1 MDSHCEALFD
11 TGSALR
17 LWTDKDVEGQKRL
30 FECLY
35 DHFRTKLLRRLV
47 YWNGRIPGPI
57 QDELAHTSFLVA
69 WESFSR
75 QVLLPG
81 GIAGDNLL
89 PYFNRMVKNKFSDAC
104 RKEMRIRV
112 EEAVYQRQVAD
123 EQAEPGFFGA
133 EPERGLFG
141 GREDQAYSPRLQ
153 KALERVGESCR
164 EALIMKY
171 EHKLSHEAIAL
182 KRGIQPEASRQM
194 IWRCRKRF
202 IELYEN
208 LNN

>member
-1 MDSHCEALFD
+1 MDSHCETLFE
-11 TGSALR
+11 TGSVLR
-17 LWTDKDVEGQKRL
+17 LWADKDVEGQKRL

-75 QVLLPG
+75 QVLPAG
-81 GIAGDNLL
+81 SIAGDSLL
-89 PYFNRMVKNKFSDAC
+89 PYFNRMVKNKFIDAC
-104 RKEMRIRV
+104 RKEMRSRT
-112 EEAVYQRQVAD
+112 EEAAYQRLVAD
-123 EQAEPGFFGA
+123 DREEPGF
-133 EPERGLFG
+133 LG
-141 GREDQAYSPRLQ
+141 GREDPGLFSGRDDQEYSPRMQ
-153 KALERVGESCR
+153 RALERIGENCR
-164 EALIMKY
+164 EALLLKY
-171 EHKLSHEAIAL
+171 EQRLSHEAIAL

-208 LNN
+208 LN